1 MLVLARRVG
10 EEIVING
17 NVRITVLETR
27 GGQVRLG
34 ITAPPTVPVLRS
46 EVLDRRPQSS
56 GPPLC
61 HSDGGQSSSNDS
73 PIMPA
78 VIPITRIRT

>member
-17 NVRITVLETR
+17 NVRITILETR

-34 ITAPPTVPVLRS
+34 ITAPPTVPVLCC
-46 EVLDRRPQSS
+46 EILDRRPQSS
-56 GPPLC
+56 GPPLIP
-61 HSDGGQSSSNDS
+61 SDGDQSSSNDS
-73 PIMPA
+73 PIMSG
-78 VIPITRIRT
+78 VIAIAR

>member
-34 ITAPPTVPVLRS
+34 ITAPPTVSVLRC
-46 EVLDRRPQSS
+46 EILDRRPQSS
-56 GPPLC
+56 GPPLIL
-61 HSDGGQSSSNDS
+61 SDGNQSGSNAA
-73 PIMPA
+73 PILSG
-78 VIPITRIRT
+78 VIAIAR

>member
-1 MLVLARRVG
+1 MLVLTRRVG

-34 ITAPPTVPVLRS
+34 IIAPQTVPVLRS
-46 EVLDRRPQSS
+46 EILDRTAKPSGTPLILSDVDQSR
-56 GPPLC
+56 
-61 HSDGGQSSSNDS
+61 SNDS
-73 PIMPA
+73 PILSG
-78 VIPITRIRT
+78 VIAIAR

>member
-17 NVRITVLETR
+17 NVRITVLQTR

-56 GPPLC
+56 GKPLIL
-61 HSDGGQSSSNDS
+61 SDGDQSRSNDA
-73 PIMPA
+73 PILA
-78 VIPITRIRT
+78 GVIAIAR